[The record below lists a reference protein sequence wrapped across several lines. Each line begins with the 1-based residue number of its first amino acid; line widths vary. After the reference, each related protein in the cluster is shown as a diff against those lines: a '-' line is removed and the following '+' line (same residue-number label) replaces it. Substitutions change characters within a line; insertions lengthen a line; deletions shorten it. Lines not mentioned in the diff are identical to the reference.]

1 MRNINK
7 ISKQRFSSTL
17 SLTLFQSAIRYAA
30 VLPNVFMTAVTL
42 RHKIGFPTEP
52 IHNFSH

>member
-1 MRNINK
+1 MQEIPTEYL
-7 ISKQRFSSTL
+7 SKDFL
-17 SLTLFQSAIRYAA
+17 SRSLSFIPPFAMP